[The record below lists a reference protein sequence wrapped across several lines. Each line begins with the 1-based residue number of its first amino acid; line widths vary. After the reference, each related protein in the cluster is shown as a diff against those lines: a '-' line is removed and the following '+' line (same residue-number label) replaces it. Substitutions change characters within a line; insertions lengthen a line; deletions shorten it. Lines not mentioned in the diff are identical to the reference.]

1 MHYFEFAQKA
11 ATLYEGA
18 ATQSV
23 NTGLDE
29 ILEVT
34 KDMNDAATVIN
45 VSRVLVKFDL
55 SYISSSVSSGLIPS
69 NAKYYLNLY
78 DAHPQE
84 LITSESLYAYPVS
97 QSWDMGMGRYNDSP
111 WTLEGVS
118 WRYRDGFVA
127 GTQWVSQSNDT
138 GGTWFSGSG
147 YAASQS
153 FDHES
158 KDMRMNVTELVD
170 KWLTSTVPNEGFILK
185 RSGNIGNSDSTLD
198 EGNSIK
204 FGNFSF
210 FSRDT
215 HTIYPPKLEVEWDD
229 SKWSTGSLSALS
241 GTDVEN
247 LLVYMKGLRPE
258 YKEDSKVR
266 FRVVG
271 RERFPTATYSTT
283 PSNLVVKYLPSG
295 SSYYSVRDAYTEDV
309 IIPFGSGSKVSCDS
323 TGNYFNM
330 WLTGLQPERDYR
342 ILFKV
347 VSGSGVE
354 KLDQFFDNNFEFKVV
369 R

>member
-1 MHYFEFAQKA
+1 
-11 ATLYEGA
+11 
-18 ATQSV
+18 
-23 NTGLDE
+23 
-29 ILEVT
+29 
-34 KDMNDAATVIN
+34 
-45 VSRVLVKFDL
+45 
-55 SYISSSVSSGLIPS
+55 
-69 NAKYYLNLY
+69 
-78 DAHPQE
+78 
-84 LITSESLYAYPVS
+84 
-97 QSWDMGMGRYNDSP
+97 
-111 WTLEGVS
+111 
-118 WRYRDGFVA
+118 
-127 GTQWVSQSNDT
+127 
-138 GGTWFSGSG
+138 
-147 YAASQS
+147 
-153 FDHES
+153 
-158 KDMRMNVTELVD
+158 MRMNVTELVD

-185 RSGNIGNSDSTLD
+185 RSGNIGNTDSTLD
-198 EGNSIK
+198 EGSNTK

-241 GTDVEN
+241 AIDVEN

-271 RERFPTATYSTT
+271 RERFPTATYDTT

-295 SSYYSVRDAYTEDV
+295 SSYYSIRDAYTEDV

-330 WLTGLQPERDYR
+330 WLTGFQPERDYR

-347 VSGSGVE
+347 ASGSGVE